1 MPAAPSSL
9 ISIQGIRA
17 LGRHGANPR
26 ERVDAQEFLIDVDVW
41 VMTTAD
47 SLEGTVDYRTVVQ
60 AARQTVESTSYV
72 LLETLAEAV
81 ATALME
87 AGPMVRVTAVVH
99 KPGAAKVMGVS
110 DVSAEVTLDLE
121 E

>member
-1 MPAAPSSL
+1 MPAAASSL
-9 ISIQGIRA
+9 ISIRGIRA
-17 LGRHGANPR
+17 LGRHGANPG
-26 ERVDAQEFLIDVDVW
+26 ERAEAQEFVVDLDVW
-41 VMTTAD
+41 VTTTAD

-60 AARQTVESTSYV
+60 AARQTVESTSHV

-87 AGPMVRVTAVVH
+87 AGPVARATAAVH
-99 KPGAAKVMGVS
+99 KPGAAKAMGVA